1 MAVVST
7 KTQRA
12 SLILANP
19 ILSLQKKGK
28 VSSIKRNKH
37 VKAKKNIKPNQQKK
51 KKAEAPKRGI
61 PKLNPK
67 SQKPKNGKQQPKK
80 KKVRNNDCGVPDL
93 DSRDIESDL
102 ESDIM
107 EMVECDAKNIAPAS
121 SSEDEMET
129 AKMLLHRQIN
139 ESLNPVKKAKKRKP
153 TEELP
158 IIEDY
163 ERDYEVDRDIVETAT
178 GKFKELL
185 PIKTKTG
192 IIPREIKVENERKK
206 RIVEDEGADDEEED
220 DQDSFEEDSDADV
233 ILGSDEDEEEEDE
246 KASKKTSVSMADLMI
261 HRENELQKQKFKI
274 GIICSGILEQPEDRV
289 KNFSSLFEMMEPRT
303 KDNHQNLV
311 SVRKIALISAA
322 EVFKDILPDY
332 KLGIQ
337 DLENLKLKKTT
348 LNRVSYENV
357 LLTQYKRYLQYLDR
371 YTMMVSKKRKDL
383 MAQHVVMA
391 EVSTQCLCDLLVAN
405 PNFNYSQNIA
415 QTLVFLSNNRFVQIR
430 EQVNKCF
437 KRIFATDKRLD
448 LTYFVSDIFLNLCP
462 LRYKILKK

>member
-1 MAVVST
+1 M
-7 KTQRA
+7 
-12 SLILANP
+12 
-19 ILSLQKKGK
+19 
-28 VSSIKRNKH
+28 SSIKRNKH

-51 KKAEAPKRGI
+51 QKKSEAPKRGI
-61 PKLNPK
+61 PKLSSNNSK
-67 SQKPKNGKQQPKK
+67 SPQQKKQNNGKPAKGQAAAKK
-80 KKVRNNDCGVPDL
+80 KRARNNDCGVPDL
-93 DSRDIESDL
+93 AGLDIESDL

-107 EMVECDAKNIAPAS
+107 EMVECDAKYIAPAS

-129 AKMLLHRQIN
+129 SKALLHRQIN
-139 ESLNPVKKAKKRKP
+139 ESLNPVKKAKKRKLP
-153 TEELP
+153 TEEAP
-158 IIEDY
+158 ILEDY
-163 ERDYEVDRDIVETAT
+163 ELEYEVDRDIVETAT

-192 IIPREIKVENERKK
+192 IVPREIKVENDRKQK
-206 RIVEDEGADDEEED
+206 KPVVEEKAEDADDDYES
-220 DQDSFEEDSDADV
+220 QEEDSDADV
-233 ILGSDEDEEEEDE
+233 IMGKDNESEDESQDAN
-246 KASKKTSVSMADLMI
+246 KTTSVSMADLMI

-289 KNFSSLFEMMEPRT
+289 KNFTTLFEMMEPRT
-303 KDNHQNLV
+303 KENHQNLV
-311 SVRKIALISAA
+311 SVRKIALLSAA

-348 LNRVSYENV
+348 LNRVAFENE

-383 MAQHVVMA
+383 LPQHVVIA
-391 EVSTQCLCDLLVAN
+391 EVATRCLCDLLVAN

-430 EQVNKCF
+430 ELVNKCF

-448 LTYFVSDIFLNLCP
+448 LTYFVSRKMLMSL
-462 LRYKILKK
+462 